1 VVVVAAV
8 AVAVETR
15 TFIDHRSI
23 NKRNSHHMSSTH
35 VLRHNLLGG
44 LLSLTTT
51 SGNTSR
57 RWCYPGDSQRLRW
70 LLTDLER
77 LGDEGAALWL
87 QEGP

>member
-44 LLSLTTT
+44 LLSLTVMADIRVPVSVSTT
-51 SGNTSR
+51 SIRVSIIGSL
-57 RWCYPGDSQRLRW
+57 C
-70 LLTDLER
+70 
-77 LGDEGAALWL
+77 
-87 QEGP
+87 